1 MKRKPTIQD
10 VADASKVSTATVS
23 RVINNKDKVSEDT
36 RTKVLSAIKKLG
48 FEVRQND
55 RLSSQKSKTI
65 LVCVT
70 ELKNPFFV
78 PIIDGIQNLAH
89 KHGYNIL
96 VLQTKQFYTDYQDYE
111 TVLKSQYFAGMLLL
125 TSVTN
130 FELQD
135 ITKKLKYR
143 VPIVCCSEYVEG
155 ENVSYVCIDDEKAMH
170 TSTSYALSLGR
181 KKVAVINSNL
191 KHNYAI
197 RRDQGFR
204 RAMKENKLEVNEE
217 WMIYLSSVT
226 YNLAYSS
233 AMFLLS
239 LDEKPDVIVCA
250 SDVYA
255 LGAINACR
263 KMNLRVPEDVAVIG
277 FDNIDLSV
285 MSTPTITTMSQPSY
299 QLGYQAC
306 ELLIE
311 EIQNPGMSNKRLVL
325 ESELIVRESTPMN
338 IK

>member
-1 MKRKPTIQD
+1 MKKKPTIQD
-10 VADASKVSTATVS
+10 VANYCNVSTATVS

-36 RTKVLSAIKKLG
+36 KEKVLAAIKKLG
-48 FEVRQND
+48 FKVRKND
-55 RLSSQKSKTI
+55 RLSNQKSRTI

-78 PIIDGIQNLAH
+78 PIIDGVQNLAH
-89 KHGYNIL
+89 KHDYNIL

-111 TVLKSQYFAGMLLL
+111 MVLKSQYFAGMILL

-130 FELQD
+130 FELED

-155 ENVSYVCIDDEKAMH
+155 ESVSYVCIDDEKALY
-170 TSTSYALSLGR
+170 TATRYAISLGR
-181 KKVAVINSNL
+181 RKIAFINSNL
-191 KHNYAI
+191 KHNYAM
-197 RRDQGFR
+197 RRDAGFR
-204 RAMKENKLEVNEE
+204 RAMADNNEEVNEE
-217 WMIYLSSVT
+217 WMINLSSVS

-233 AMFLLS
+233 ALFLLS
-239 LDEKPDVIVCA
+239 LEEKPDMIVCA

-263 KMNLRVPEDVAVIG
+263 KNGLKVPEDIGVIG
-277 FDNIDLSV
+277 FDNIDLSL

-306 ELLIE
+306 ELLID
-311 EIQNPGMSNKRLVL
+311 EINNPHVSTKRLVL
-325 ESELIVRESTPMN
+325 DSELIVRESTPM
-338 IK
+338 